1 MKQFFAIFLLSIF
14 SFSLFAQKKVL
25 PVAQIG
31 DNITAQGFYYMLPL
45 TAFICEVAVIKN
57 TDMKGYYADYA
68 NNLLNLNNIIDQ
80 DKISYQI
87 KEVSI
92 TPFTTADTNHCYW
105 VEYSSAQIKRGLPD
119 KIGVSKTA
127 IETPQNSS
135 YGDSIIQIPEFYRTY
150 ADLAYIEK
158 DASFVETKIIN
169 GVVTQVPVNKTR
181 KVSKTTAQQAQEVA
195 DLIASIRQARYDL
208 LVGVQEVAYSKEA
221 IQYMIEQ
228 LNQNERN
235 YLGLF
240 TGFSV
245 QEEIKY
251 VFIIIPEDEKTIPVF
266 SFSTENGVNKVN
278 DTQKNNNYYLNIVP
292 EIFHNQWE
300 KAERSKQTHP
310 KFEANTGYRIRRA
323 TPATI
328 ILSCGEQNKHFF
340 GRYLLYQLGKI
351 EVLPLGRDSFDIINE
366 VIIY

>member
-14 SFSLFAQKKVL
+14 SLSLFAQKRVL
-25 PVAQIG
+25 PIAQIG
-31 DNITAQGFYYMLPL
+31 DNITSLGFYYMLPA
-45 TAFICEVAVIKN
+45 TAFIVEVTAIKN

-68 NNLLNLNNIIDQ
+68 NSLLNLNNIIGH

-87 KEVSI
+87 KEVSV
-92 TPFTTADTNHCYW
+92 TPFTTADTNLCYW
-105 VEYSSAQIKRGLPD
+105 VEYSSAQIKRDLPN
-119 KIGVSKTA
+119 KINASKTE
-127 IETPQNSS
+127 IEVPQSSS
-135 YGDSIIQIPEFYRTY
+135 YIASTVQIPEFYRTY

-181 KVSKTTAQQAQEVA
+181 KVSKTTAQQAQEAA
-195 DLIASIRQARYDL
+195 DFIASIRQARYDL
-208 LVGVQEVAYSKEA
+208 LVGAQEVAYSKEA
-221 IQYMIEQ
+221 IQYMVEQ
-228 LNQNERN
+228 LNQNEQN

-251 VFIIIPEDEKTIPVF
+251 VFVIIPEDEKTIPVF
-266 SFSTENGVNKVN
+266 SFSTEKGVHKV
-278 DTQKNNNYYLNIVP
+278 DSTQKSNNYYLNITP
-292 EIFHNQWE
+292 EILHDQWR
-300 KAERSKQTHP
+300 KAERNKQANP

-323 TPATI
+323 TPATVS
-328 ILSCGEQNKHFF
+328 LSCGEQNIHFL
-340 GRYLLYQLGKI
+340 GRYLLYQFGKI
-351 EVLPLGRDSFDIINE
+351 EVLPLGRDDFDIVNE